1 MENKQIVYTK
11 KYNPAQVDKQK
22 CKNIRSYLEI
32 NFIVSIIFLI
42 LLLIAN
48 IFIFLKKGIEIFQP
62 NNIFLILFLFYVIQI
77 IIVSI
82 FRHNSKKKKYNFFQC
97 FITWIFFLA
106 NLLFFVIIIVAVA
119 PAMTTGFA
127 VASFVN
133 GQSFGS
139 SGFSRNRYGGLKTRN
154 SDLSYRLY

>member
-1 MENKQIVYTK
+1 MDNKQIVYTK

-22 CKNIRSYLEI
+22 CKEIRTYLEI

-62 NNIFLILFLFYVIQI
+62 NNIFLISFLFYVIQI

-82 FRHNSKKKKYNFFQC
+82 FRHNSKKKKYNMFQC
-97 FITWIFFLA
+97 ILNWMFFLA
-106 NLLFFVIIIVAVA
+106 NIIFIVILLMVVVPSILPVF
-119 PAMTTGFA
+119 G
-127 VASFVN
+127 VASVVN

-139 SGFSRNRYGGLKTRN
+139 SGFGNSRYGGLKTRN